1 MAGKSITVSVSRR
14 ILHIGDAAYPLANI
28 ARVQAE
34 PVKFIRGPA
43 IRRFIIQTVT
53 WIALGA
59 AATFAIKYAVNHD
72 TGGLTHDSQQQYLAI
87 VRIAAGALIGLSLLR
102 LLSRLVPTWRRQY
115 ALIIETAGMANAVI
129 INPNRALIT
138 DLVGK
143 ITHALENPDQAY
155 VPPTVI
161 NNFTNNN
168 YGHQNAQFGARST
181 MSVS

>member
-1 MAGKSITVSVSRR
+1 
-14 ILHIGDAAYPLANI
+14 
-28 ARVQAE
+28 
-34 PVKFIRGPA
+34 
-43 IRRFIIQTVT
+43 
-53 WIALGA
+53 
-59 AATFAIKYAVNHD
+59 
-72 TGGLTHDSQQQYLAI
+72 
-87 VRIAAGALIGLSLLR
+87 
-102 LLSRLVPTWRRQY
+102 
-115 ALIIETAGMANAVI
+115 MANAVI